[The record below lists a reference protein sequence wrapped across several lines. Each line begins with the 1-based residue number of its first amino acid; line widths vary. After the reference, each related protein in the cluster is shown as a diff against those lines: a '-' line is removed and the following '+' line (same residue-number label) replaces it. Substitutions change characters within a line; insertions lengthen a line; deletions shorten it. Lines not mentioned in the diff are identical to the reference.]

1 MLHGRGAFCAESLYA
16 VLSLGNM
23 WSKQGKLTCKMLT
36 AFVIWVYFIQYV
48 SFLSCMQLGNVLIV
62 KEFC

>member
-1 MLHGRGAFCAESLYA
+1 MVHGRGAFCAESLYA

-36 AFVIWVYFIQYV
+36 AFVSI
-48 SFLSCMQLGNVLIV
+48 
-62 KEFC
+62 